1 MVASRRGWPYCQAAT
16 AGSFSQ
22 DHRRDRFQ
30 AHVPAALNRPL
41 VVLFEQQGTD
51 ETCNR
56 MLVGQDSDHIGAPLD
71 LSVEKL
77 DRIDVNP
84 LEGGTAT

>member
-1 MVASRRGWPYCQAAT
+1 VVASRRGWPYCQAAHG
-16 AGSFSQ
+16 GSFSQ

-30 AHVPAALNRPL
+30 AHVPAALHRPL

-56 MLVGQDSDHIGAPLD
+56 MLVGQYPDHIGAPLD
-71 LSVEKL
+71 PSVEKF